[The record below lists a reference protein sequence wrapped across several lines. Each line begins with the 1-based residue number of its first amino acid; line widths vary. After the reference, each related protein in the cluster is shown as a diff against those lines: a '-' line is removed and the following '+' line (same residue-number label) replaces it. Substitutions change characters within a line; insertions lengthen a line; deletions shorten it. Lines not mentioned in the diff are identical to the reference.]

1 MPWPMKPGVCT
12 PPPVM
17 EAISEKVMPRGVMPA
32 CSRQV
37 MTTPM
42 VTGSTPQMHSKQP
55 QEVMGSWNREYRVTC
70 SRAPWEYLKTASST
84 SS

>member
-1 MPWPMKPGVCT
+1 MKPGVCT

-17 EAISEKVMPRGVMPA
+17 EAISEKVMPSGVMPA
-32 CSRQV
+32 NSRQV

-42 VTGSTPQMHSKQP
+42 ETGSMPQMHSKQP
-55 QEVMGSWNREYRVTC
+55 QEVIGSSSREYSVTC
-70 SRAPWEYLKTASST
+70 SSAPWEYSATASST

>member
-1 MPWPMKPGVCT
+1 MKPGVCT

-17 EAISEKVMPRGVMPA
+17 EAISENVMPSGVMPA
-32 CSRQV
+32 YSRIV

-42 VTGSTPQMHSKQP
+42 LTGSTPQMHSKQP
-55 QEVMGSWNREYRVTC
+55 QDVIGSWNREYSVTC
-70 SRAPWEYLKTASST
+70 SSAPCEYFWTASST